1 MEVCSKPELRWD
13 SVLTFLLSRFCL
25 SVGSRACW
33 LVKSLL
39 ACLVNSLA
47 HLNAM
52 EETINF
58 TVRKLK
64 VSLKSSAVLVF
75 SENASG
81 QCMVQLSP
89 GASPHFTSHLQFF
102 SVMPMS
108 LQKSSQFSSFLY

>member
-1 MEVCSKPELRWD
+1 M
-13 SVLTFLLSRFCL
+13 LTFLLSCFCL
-25 SVGSRACW
+25 SVGSRARW

-52 EETINF
+52 EETINC

-64 VSLKSSAVLVF
+64 VSLKSGAVLVF
-75 SENASG
+75 SENASE

-89 GASPHFTSHLQFF
+89 GASPHFTNHLQFL
-102 SVMPMS
+102 SVMPTS
-108 LQKSSQFSSFLY
+108 LQKFLQFTSLLC